1 MTLLVHEAAIL
12 GVPVDTGR
20 LYDGDDPGYELFLWA
35 VVERVA
41 DTMRRRQ
48 NS

>member
-1 MTLLVHEAAIL
+1 MLVHEAAIL

-35 VVERVA
+35 VVDRVSETA
-41 DTMRRRQ
+41 RRAR
-48 NS
+48 S

>member
-1 MTLLVHEAAIL
+1 MTSLVYQATMY

-35 VVERVA
+35 VVDRVA
-41 DTMRRRQ
+41 ATVRTQ
-48 NS
+48 QAK